1 MTETEKEIASL
12 PKMPRTQLVGRWRE
26 LCGTIPPPK
35 ISRDLLT
42 RTIAYRIQEREY
54 GGLDKNTERR
64 LRSFARSLEAEG
76 DVPLTPDLTLKPGAK
91 LIREWHG
98 QTYTVLVLDE
108 GFEFNGRRFRSLSQL
123 AGEITGSHRSG
134 RRFFGLTPE
143 TIVAPQPRG
152 DKS

>member
-1 MTETEKEIASL
+1 MTEIEKEIVSL
-12 PKMPRTQLVGRWRE
+12 TKMPRTQLVDRWRE
-26 LCGTIPPPK
+26 LCGTNPPPQ

-42 RTIAYRIQEREY
+42 RTIAYRIQAREY
-54 GGLDKNTERR
+54 GGLDKNTKRR

-98 QTYTVLVLDE
+98 HTYTAIILDE
-108 GFEFNGRRFRSLSQL
+108 GFECNGRKFRSLSQI
-123 AGEITGSHRSG
+123 ACEITGSHWSG

-143 TIVAPQPRG
+143 TKVAPQPCG